1 MILKVKAHPKSKKRV
16 LKKISNTEVEVWVHE
31 PPVAGKANRAIIEL
45 LSEELEVSKSLIS
58 IKSGSASKQK
68 TFEIQGEPKMP
79 RDLFG

>member
-1 MILKVKAHPKSKKRV
+1 MILKVKAHPKSKKRM

-31 PPVAGKANRAIIEL
+31 PPVEGKANRAIIEL
-45 LSEELEVSKSLIS
+45 LSEELEVSKSLIN

>member
-1 MILKVKAHPKSKKRV
+1 MILKVKAHPKSKKRM

-31 PPVAGKANRAIIEL
+31 PPVEGKANRAIIEL

-68 TFEIQGEPKMP
+68 TFEIKGEPKMP
-79 RDLFG
+79 KDLFG